1 MFYEC
6 NNLTTFTS
14 DLSSLTSGEG
24 MFCFCENLTTFNV
37 GDLSSLTNGNSMF
50 NECHNLTTFTSNMSS
65 LTDGTSMF
73 GGCKKLTTFS
83 SDLSSLTDGNS
94 MFNECHNLT
103 TFDADLSSL
112 TNGTSM
118 FYGCTNLTS
127 FNSKLS
133 SLKIGHEMFGS
144 CKLDASSVKNIID
157 TIKTAPSNGI
167 WLGMGCDN
175 NTEDKDLFAQEIGY
189 NTMTELLSA
198 FNNKGWPVTAQYNG
212 RPTTTYTLR
221 KPQSLPVFVKLEEV
235 ILPSEEEIA
244 LAKEN
249 GERIM
254 PPHYEYTSEDGSK
267 LFNISWFHETTGSTE
282 GYTQFNSIEEAI
294 ETFNIK
300 QVERN

>member
-1 MFYEC
+1 MFSDCSE
-6 NNLTTFTS
+6 LTTFTS
-14 DLSSLTSGEG
+14 DLSSLT
-24 MFCFCENLTTFNV
+24 
-37 GDLSSLTNGNSMF
+37 NGSSMF
-50 NECHNLTTFTSNMSS
+50 YGCNKLTTFTSN
-65 LTDGTSMF
+65 
-73 GGCKKLTTFS
+73 
-83 SDLSSLTDGNS
+83 LSSLTKGYWMLRGCPLITFNIDLPSMTDGRS
-94 MFNECHNLT
+94 MFCYSNKLA

-112 TNGTSM
+112 TDGTSM

-133 SLKIGHEMFGS
+133 SLKKGHEMFGI

-157 TIKTAPSNGI
+157 TIKTQTSSI
-167 WLGMGCDN
+167 WLGVGCDN

-198 FNNKGWPVTAQYNG
+198 FNNKGWSVTAQYNG
-212 RPTTTYTLR
+212 RPTATYTLR

-249 GERIM
+249 GKRIM

-282 GYTQFNSIEEAI
+282 GYTQFNSLEEAI